1 MEKFSKV
8 LFARHEQLVLREAM
22 MKYALNLFCERFQYT
37 YPEKIIENYSQV
49 KSKGIENIIYY
60 EPHFFLIG
68 RMKEIYEPG
77 FPMPKEGLGFDTRA
91 YMYGNHGDIRIILEG
106 WYYEHKLRKAL
117 VLSED
122 HLFDVDKMPV
132 GPDHEPCNPLEAAAY
147 MSAGFTCI
155 GLEPFSAGKLTGTIL
170 SIEDRVKFYRK
181 LSAVN

>member
-1 MEKFSKV
+1 
-8 LFARHEQLVLREAM
+8 
-22 MKYALNLFCERFQYT
+22 
-37 YPEKIIENYSQV
+37 YSQV

-91 YMYGNHGDIRIILEG
+91 YLYREPEDIRIILER
-106 WYYEHKLRKAL
+106 WHEHYGLRKAL

-122 HLFDVDKMPV
+122 HLFNVDKMPA
-132 GPDHEPCNPLEAAAY
+132 GPDGDACTPLEAAAY